1 MKLIF
6 ILLMTVSCYGQLIT
20 VIPGG
25 RGPGGAD
32 NTPPAITI
40 LTDAIDPVV
49 GAAGSTFV
57 TATISGSKTLVD
69 FAVGDITT
77 TNCTLQNF
85 TTISGSS
92 YTVQVKPTSNGTFS
106 ISVAANK
113 CTDTRGINNIASTS
127 SNFPL
132 TFSDGSGF
140 TYDLQNAAEISKSN
154 HARGHTATFSDCTD
168 LGVNL
173 HLAGGEMLNCKYNIG
188 TTINA
193 NGNNATNQAIYQFGK
208 CDFGLYTY
216 SDNYNS
222 VDGLITL
229 VRSGNPGTSS
239 SYGSGITT
247 YSASM
252 KSIVLYGRNSNY
264 ENVNQTL
271 PITYA
276 TGLTHDQMISRG
288 VTFRWDYYAKTTT
301 TSYYRGHI
309 AQGQAKLLDYATQVI
324 NANGWYTNFTHWHW
338 WVEDY
343 PKKYFDTLKL
353 ITAASDIYWA
363 PLNKAA
369 EYYWVREAID
379 NVSGTGSTVTIN
391 YSKKYP
397 SANYNRILEPAWI
410 KVNLTGTGYAGQSI
424 TTSHGGRIRSMGS
437 NVYYISVPLD
447 FTQTSRTF
455 DIFVTPT
462 PNYINLTKPVVMR
475 SGNSITSDQPVKI
488 SLYSKLKTEP
498 YEINV
503 AVLERNLTFGTS
515 FTLSSTLNTVTTD
528 YYLAFINAEGISGV
542 LQF

>member
-1 MKLIF
+1 
-6 ILLMTVSCYGQLIT
+6 V
-20 VIPGG
+20 
-25 RGPGGAD
+25 
-32 NTPPAITI
+32 
-40 LTDAIDPVV
+40 LTLTTQDSDPVV
-49 GAAGSTFV
+49 GALGATYI
-57 TATISGSKTLVD
+57 TASIQGSKALVG
-69 FAVGDITT
+69 FVVGDITPV
-77 TNCTLQNF
+77 NCTLQNF
-85 TTISGSS
+85 TTVSGSL
-92 YTVQVKPTSNGTFS
+92 YTVQVKPSSNGTFS
-106 ISVAANK
+106 ITVGANT
-113 CTDTRGINNIASTS
+113 CTDTRGVLNDASS
-127 SNFPL
+127 PLSL

-140 TYDLQNAAEISKSN
+140 TYDLQHAAVIAKSQ
-154 HARGHTATFSDCTD
+154 HARGHIATFSDCSD
-168 LGVNL
+168 LGTNL

-193 NGNNATNQAIYQFGK
+193 NGNNAPNQAIYQFGK
-208 CDFGLYTY
+208 CDFGLYTHEFDY
-216 SDNYNS
+216 TS

-229 VRSGNPGTSS
+229 VRGNNPGTSS

-247 YSASM
+247 YSAAM
-252 KSIVLYGRNSNY
+252 KGIVLYGRNSNY
-264 ENVNQTL
+264 ENVGQTL

-288 VTFRWDYYAKTTT
+288 VTFRWDYYTPTTN

-309 AQGQAKLLDYATQVI
+309 AQGRAKLLDYATQVI
-324 NANGWYTNFTHWHW
+324 AANGWYTNFTHWHW
-338 WVEDY
+338 WVQDY

-410 KVNLTGTGYAGQSI
+410 KVDLTGTGYAGLAI

-447 FTQTSRTF
+447 FTLTTRTF

-462 PNYINLTKPVVMR
+462 PNYINLTTPVVMR
-475 SGNSITSDQPVKI
+475 SGNTITSDQPVKI
-488 SLYSKLKTEP
+488 SLFSKLKTDP

-503 AVLERNLTFGTS
+503 AVLERNLTLGTS
-515 FTLSSTLNTVTTD
+515 FTLSSTLNTTTTD
-528 YYLAFINAEGISGV
+528 YYLAFINAEGVSGV

>member
-1 MKLIF
+1 MRFLIAF
-6 ILLMTVSCYGQLIT
+6 LVSLSSYGQLIT

-32 NTPPAITI
+32 NTPPALTITT
-40 LTDAIDPVV
+40 LDSDPVV
-49 GAAGSTFV
+49 GTLGSAYV
-57 TATISGSKTLVD
+57 TESIQGSKTLVGLT
-69 FAVGDITT
+69 VGDITPV
-77 TNCTLQNF
+77 NCTLLNF
-85 TTISGSS
+85 TTVSGGL
-92 YTVQVKPTSNGTFS
+92 YTVQVKPSSNGTFTIS
-106 ISVAANK
+106 IAANT
-113 CTDTRGINNIASTS
+113 CTDTRGVNNAASNTLS
-127 SNFPL
+127 M

-140 TYDLQNAAEISKSN
+140 TYDLQNAAVIAKSQ

-168 LGVNL
+168 LGTNL

-188 TTINA
+188 TTVNA
-193 NGNNATNQAIYQFGK
+193 NGNNASNQAIYQFGK

-216 SDNYNS
+216 DYNYTS
-222 VDGLITL
+222 VDGLITS
-229 VRSGNPGTSS
+229 VRGGNPGTSS

-247 YSASM
+247 YSAAM
-252 KSIVLYGRNSNY
+252 KGIVLYGRNSNY
-264 ENVNQTL
+264 ENVGQTL

-288 VTFRWDYYAKTTT
+288 VTFRWDYYTPTTN

-309 AQGQAKLLDYATQVI
+309 AQGRAKLLDYATQVI
-324 NANGWYTNFTHWHW
+324 AANGWYTNFTHWHW
-338 WVEDY
+338 WVQDY

-410 KVNLTGTGYAGQSI
+410 KVDLTGTGYAGLAI

-447 FTQTSRTF
+447 FTLTTSTF

-462 PNYINLTKPVVMR
+462 PNYINLTTPVVMR
-475 SGNSITSDQPVKI
+475 SGNTITSDQPVKI
-488 SLYSKLKTEP
+488 SLFSKLKTDP

-515 FTLSSTLNTVTTD
+515 FTLSSTINTTTTD